1 MRRNASRPTIGHMV
15 ILNVPTNTAPV
26 VAQEPWDK
34 VLTEGHASLVRA
46 RRLFRYLPSAPRC
59 KVCNNPF
66 GGAAGRVLAAAGFSP
81 SRKNPNLCS
90 RCCDVL
96 PPGGSEVD
104 VAILFA
110 DIRGSTALGRRGA
123 ATDFAALLNRFYVA
137 ATRTLLRH
145 DAVIDKL
152 IGDEVMAFF
161 VRGISG
167 PDYRSR
173 AVLAGID
180 LLKAVGYG
188 SAEGPWLEL
197 GVAVNAGV
205 AFVGNV
211 GGSVV
216 DFTALGDPVN
226 VAARMQQHA
235 AGGEVVVA
243 SGVADGLMTHAS
255 RRELDLRGYG
265 QPINTFVLGV

>member
-1 MRRNASRPTIGHMV
+1 MCGHSKRPIIGHMISV
-15 ILNVPTNTAPV
+15 DIR
-26 VAQEPWDK
+26 VANGPAVRQNPWDK
-34 VLTEGHASLVRA
+34 VLTEGHGSLVRA

-110 DIRGSTALGRRGA
+110 DIRGSTALGQRGA

-188 SAEGPWLEL
+188 TAEGPWLEL
-197 GVAVNAGV
+197 AVAVNAGV

-235 AGGEVVVA
+235 AGGELLVA
-243 SGVADGLMTHAS
+243 AGVADDLMTTAS
-255 RRELDLRGYG
+255 RRELNLRGYS
-265 QPINTFVLGV
+265 QPIDTFVVSV